1 MKWQNQTGYEERDA
15 QLLKHD
21 AEQDLEQMRERSQGD
36 YLKRQVEPLSRQAAE
51 QPAKYPVGRL
61 QKEPGVH
68 PARYERNVGTVSRQ
82 EQELLRKKSIC
93 IVGCGGLGGGVIE
106 GLTRLGVGK
115 LTIVDGDVFD
125 DSNLNRQVL
134 SNEENIGK
142 EKAAEGARQMKQ
154 INSEV
159 QIRPLHMMLDAQ
171 NSRDI
176 IRGHDVVVDAL
187 DNVQSRLV
195 LEDACEK
202 EGIPLVHGAIAGWNG
217 QVAVVRPKDRLLH
230 AIYQGGAN
238 KGAEVETGNPSFTPA
253 VVSAM
258 QVAETLKLL
267 LGRDGVLE
275 NKLLL
280 IDLLHHEYEM
290 IEFG

>member
-1 MKWQNQTGYEERDA
+1 MKRQNQTGHEDRDV
-15 QLLKHD
+15 QPVLL
-21 AEQDLEQMRERSQGD
+21 
-36 YLKRQVEPLSRQAAE
+36 
-51 QPAKYPVGRL
+51 
-61 QKEPGVH
+61 H
-68 PARYERNVGTVSRQ
+68 PARYDRNVGTVSRQ
-82 EQELLRKKSIC
+82 EQELLRKKSVC
-93 IVGCGGLGGGVIE
+93 VVGCGGLGGGVIE
-106 GLTRLGVGK
+106 GLTRLGVGR

-142 EKAAEGARQMKQ
+142 EKAVEGARQMKQ

-187 DNVQSRLV
+187 DNVPSRLI

-230 AIYQGGAN
+230 AIYQGGQD
-238 KGAEVETGNPSFTPA
+238 KGVEVEMGNPSFTPA

-258 QVAETLKLL
+258 QIAETLKLL
-267 LGRDGVLE
+267 LGRDEVLK